1 MLSRDTFNL
10 IPIRDKS
17 KIPLIAWA
25 EFKNKK
31 YDGDIK
37 TTNYAVICGE
47 VSRCVV
53 IDIDSPELTPEIF
66 QGWEEL
72 KKKTLVVKTGSG
84 GYHIYVK
91 PNNKDLSTILNYEE
105 VVNKIRLLVK
115 KQHHELIE
123 DLAENIFEI
132 IFQNRLV
139 KTINIKIEKLDIIK
153 NSESV
158 GIEFSKS
165 KI

>member
-1 MLSRDTFNL
+1 MKIIKLKLKEKYKYKRKVIIKNLVLS
-10 IPIRDKS
+10 
-17 KIPLIAWA
+17 
-25 EFKNKK
+25 
-31 YDGDIK
+31 
-37 TTNYAVICGE
+37 
-47 VSRCVV
+47 
-53 IDIDSPELTPEIF
+53 IF
-66 QGWEEL
+66 IGIHNFE
-72 KKKTLVVKTGSG
+72 KKKKQRVRFNIEVITNPN
-84 GYHIYVK
+84 VK
-91 PNNKDLSTILNYEE
+91 PNNKDLSTILNYEDLII
-105 VVNKIRLLVK
+105 KIKSLVK

-139 KTINIKIEKLDIIK
+139 KKTNIKIEKLDIIK

>member
-1 MLSRDTFNL
+1 M
-10 IPIRDKS
+10 
-17 KIPLIAWA
+17 KIIKLKLKDN
-25 EFKNKK
+25 FK
-31 YDGDIK
+31 Y
-37 TTNYAVICGE
+37 
-47 VSRCVV
+47 
-53 IDIDSPELTPEIF
+53 
-66 QGWEEL
+66 
-72 KKKTLVVKTGSG
+72 KKKVIIKNLVLNIFIGIHNFEKKKKQRVRFNIEVVTNPN
-84 GYHIYVK
+84 IK
-91 PNNKDLSTILNYEE
+91 PNNNDLTTILNYEDLI
-105 VVNKIRLLVK
+105 NKIKLLVK

-139 KTINIKIEKLDIIK
+139 KKTNIKIEKLDIIK

>member
-1 MLSRDTFNL
+1 MKIIKLNIKKKLKYKRKVIIKNL
-10 IPIRDKS
+10 ILNIFIGIHNFEK
-17 KIPLIAWA
+17 
-25 EFKNKK
+25 EKK
-31 YDGDIK
+31 QRVRFNIEVITNPDI
-37 TTNYAVICGE
+37 
-47 VSRCVV
+47 
-53 IDIDSPELTPEIF
+53 
-66 QGWEEL
+66 
-72 KKKTLVVKTGSG
+72 
-84 GYHIYVK
+84 K
-91 PNNKDLSTILNYEE
+91 PNNKDLSTILNYEDLI
-105 VVNKIRLLVK
+105 NQIKLLVK

-139 KTINIKIEKLDIIK
+139 KRTIIKIEKLDIIK